1 MEDMYIYSGTKRLR
15 CGFTTGS
22 CAAAAAKASA
32 VMLLTGKTVSHADIM
47 TPSDIPL
54 TIEVCEQ
61 KIGSDSVSCCV
72 IKDSGDDPD
81 ITNGI
86 GIYAEVR
93 KIPSGIIIK
102 GGRGVGIVTKP
113 GLDQPVG
120 QYAINSVPRKMI
132 THALLEVSGLYGYDG
147 GFEVTVS
154 VPKGEEMAKKTFNPI
169 MGIEDG
175 ISIIGTTGIVE
186 PMSEKALVETIRT
199 QANMR
204 RELGDKTLLLTI
216 GNYSDSFISA
226 NMAELT
232 DKCVMCSNFIGEAID
247 IGVSLSFKKILIIG
261 HIGKLVKLGSGI
273 MNTHSSYADG
283 RMETLITCAALSGVK
298 SDILAKIDGCV
309 TADAALDRLYENGC
323 AEKTLA
329 LLVNRIEKYLSR
341 RVKGEAEI
349 AAIVFSFKNQL
360 LLKTTKAD
368 DILNELLG
376 GA

>member
-32 VMLLTGKTVSHADIM
+32 VMLLTGKPVTHADII

-54 TIEVCEQ
+54 TIEVSNQ
-61 KIGSDSVSCCV
+61 QINTDSACCCV

-86 GIYAEVR
+86 RIYAEVR
-93 KIPSGIIIK
+93 KLPSGITIK

-120 QYAINSVPRKMI
+120 EYAINSVPRHMI
-132 THALLEVSGLYGYDG
+132 KNALEEVSGLYGYNG
-147 GFEVTVS
+147 GFEVTVY
-154 VPKGEEMAKKTFNPI
+154 VPEGEELAKKTFNPI
-169 MGIEDG
+169 MGIEGG

-186 PMSEKALVETIRT
+186 PMSEKALVDTIRT

-226 NMAELT
+226 NMETLT

-247 IGVSLSFKKILIIG
+247 IGISLKFKKILIIG

-298 SDILAKIDGCV
+298 SDILERIDDCV
-309 TADAALDRLYENGC
+309 TADAAIDILYENGC
-323 AEKTLA
+323 AERPLT
-329 LLVNRIEKYLSR
+329 LLVKRVEKYLTQ

-349 AAIVFSFKNQL
+349 GAVIFSFKNDL
-360 LLKTTKAD
+360 LLKTSKAD
-368 DILNELLG
+368 EILNGLLG
-376 GA
+376 GV

>member
-32 VMLLTGKTVSHADIM
+32 VMLLTGKPVAHADIM

-54 TIEVCEQ
+54 TIEVTKQ
-61 KIGSDSVSCCV
+61 QISTDTASCCV

-86 GIYAEVR
+86 RIYAEVR
-93 KIPSGIIIK
+93 KLPSGITIR
-102 GGRGVGIVTKP
+102 GGRGVGVVTKP

-120 QYAINSVPRKMI
+120 EYAINSVPRQMI
-132 THALLEVSGLYGYDG
+132 KLALEEVSGLYGYNG

-154 VPKGEEMAKKTFNPI
+154 VPEGEALAKKTFNPI
-169 MGIEDG
+169 MGIEGG

-226 NMAELT
+226 NMESLT
-232 DKCVMCSNFIGEAID
+232 DKCVMCSNFIGDAID
-247 IGVSLSFKKILIIG
+247 IGVSLNFKNILILG

-298 SDILAKIDGCV
+298 SDILEQIDSCV
-309 TADAALDRLYENGC
+309 TADAAIDILYENGC
-323 AEKTLA
+323 AQKTLA
-329 LLVNRIEKYLSR
+329 ILVKRVEKYLTQ

-349 AAIVFSFKNQL
+349 GAMIFSFKNDL
-360 LLKTTKAD
+360 LLKTSKAD
-368 DILNELLG
+368 EILNELLG
-376 GA
+376 GV